1 MKASQVS
8 NTPGPVLILG
18 DDART
23 VLPIARSLGKR
34 GAEIHLAWTS
44 RSGILTSSRY
54 IERTHDTPLEPGDA
68 AGTLAL
74 LTQLLHRHEIET
86 VFPAT
91 ENATVFLC
99 RHRDQ
104 LPKDVRFAIPNR
116 RAAEVVFDK
125 HRTQLLAQELGVP
138 IPATHFV
145 ESQAALLKVLRD
157 LKGPVVAKP
166 LSSTSQLCTEKQ
178 FVRVF
183 ENAEAL
189 RSGMRARP
197 NYPVL
202 IQEHFQGEGQGIGFL
217 ARRGDMRRF
226 TQHRRLHETTGH
238 GSTYRET
245 MPVNP
250 ELETAARKLIAKL
263 EFDGVGMCEF
273 RVDPKSGRWIL
284 MEINGR
290 FWGSLP
296 LATAAGVDFPWLYY
310 QQQHDIDVESSGT
323 YRVGVRARMF
333 REDLRWMWRS
343 WRRHD
348 QRNTGDDGWRISQ
361 ISRGRLSY
369 DLFRLLTGFD
379 YIDSFCWSDLRPFRT
394 EVSLLASK
402 LLQRKQRPSL

>member
-1 MKASQVS
+1 MSVPQVLTRS
-8 NTPGPVLILG
+8 SRVLILG

-23 VLPIARSLGKR
+23 VLPIARSLGRR
-34 GAEIHLAWTS
+34 GVEIHLAWTT

-54 IERTHDTPLEPGDA
+54 VHRTHEAVLDPGDA
-68 AGTLAL
+68 EATLSL
-74 LTQLLHRHEIET
+74 LNRVIEQNGIEA

-104 LPKDVRFAIPNR
+104 LPQEVRFAIPNP
-116 RAAEVVFDK
+116 RAAETVFDK
-125 HRTQLLAQELGVP
+125 RRTQLLAQELGIP

-145 ESQAALLKVLRD
+145 DSMAALHGVLKS
-157 LKGPVVAKP
+157 LKGPVVVKP
-166 LSSTSQLCTEKQ
+166 LSSTSKTCTEKQ

-183 ENAEAL
+183 EDGEAL
-189 RSGMRARP
+189 LSPGASDLQFP
-197 NYPVL
+197 IL

-245 MPVNP
+245 MAVDP
-250 ELETAARKLIAKL
+250 ELEAAARKLIAEL

-310 QQQHDIDVESSGT
+310 LQQHDIDVEPSRT

-343 WRRHD
+343 WTKRD

-361 ISRGRLSY
+361 ISRRRLSY
-369 DLFRLLTGFD
+369 DLFRMLSGCD
-379 YIDSFCWSDLRPFRT
+379 YIDSFCWTDLRPFRR

-402 LLQRKQRPSL
+402 LIQRKQRSPL